1 MERNLPDGWMAQQAA
16 RVTVNH
22 KVSGSNPL
30 PTVAIF

>member
-1 MERNLPDGWMAQQAA
+1 MAQQVA

-30 PTVAIF
+30 PTVSIILNNVIC